1 VARLRHAR
9 LAARGALAVVALLGM
24 AAHAVPLTVEELTK
38 LCAEADDAAHCG
50 RLVEGLQL
58 QRLPN
63 LAVRDKSTLK
73 VSLYPSGTATFT
85 DTEAIN
91 GGRSYSLWDFMSEV
105 NAVVLYV
112 MDGDDAT
119 FTLLQRTTG
128 RKVELPADP
137 KLSPDRA
144 RLVTADFCAGR
155 CSNELALWRVTRD
168 GVRKESTWRPRESWS
183 DAVATWKDAETVNI
197 EYTVAGA
204 QARSRLSRRLADTDW
219 VRAQAP

>member
-1 VARLRHAR
+1 VAFPRYAGF
-9 LAARGALAVVALLGM
+9 AARGALAVAVLVTM

-50 RLVEGLQL
+50 RLVEGVQL
-58 QRLPN
+58 PRLPN
-63 LAVRDKSTLK
+63 LAVRDQSALR

-85 DTEAIN
+85 DTEALN
-91 GGRSYSLWDFMSEV
+91 GGRSYSLWDFMSEI

-112 MDGDDAT
+112 TDGDDAS

-144 RLVTADFCAGR
+144 RLVTADFCERR
-155 CSNELALWRVTRD
+155 CSNELATWRVTRD
-168 GVRKESTWRPRESWS
+168 GVRKELSWRPRETWS
-183 DAVATWKDAETVNI
+183 DAVATWKDADTVAI
-197 EYTVAGA
+197 EYSVPGGQTRA
-204 QARSRLSRRLADTDW
+204 RLSRRLADADW
-219 VRAQAP
+219 ARPPVP

>member
-1 VARLRHAR
+1 VSRAPRLAPLLLAVAAAWSAPAWAVPPTADDVARLCGNADG
-9 LAARGALAVVALLGM
+9 LA
-24 AAHAVPLTVEELTK
+24 E
-38 LCAEADDAAHCG
+38 CG
-50 RLVEGLQL
+50 RRIEAMQMPRQPG
-58 QRLPN
+58 
-63 LAVRDKSTLK
+63 LAVREGAALK
-73 VSLYPSGTATFT
+73 IGLYPSGSVTLTDVDTAAGVRTF
-85 DTEAIN
+85 A
-91 GGRSYSLWDFMSEV
+91 LWDSLSEI

-112 MDGDDAT
+112 TDGDDAT
-119 FTLLQRTTG
+119 FTLLQRTSG

-155 CSNELALWRVTRD
+155 CSNELVVWRVTRD

-183 DAVATWKDAETVNI
+183 DAVATWRDAETVTI

-204 QARSRLSRRLADTDW
+204 QTRARLSRRLADTDW